1 MKFFS
6 AATLF
11 APLLGTGTLAFLPPS
26 SLQLKTTTKIMQP
39 LHATNHSPA
48 TSTAAAAASIL
59 LGIGLSSQAAFAND
73 GMTLEPPSQYYY
85 STSMLSSST
94 VVLAEIEKFTLPSYE
109 TSKGSVLI
117 DISSDLESVNKKTMA
132 QAKQKREKA
141 DTSAEKLQADE
152 MRRAEKDGS
161 SLLESLLGESDLDR
175 RARIEAEKAETRAN
189 RWSTF

>member
-6 AATLF
+6 ASTLF

-26 SLQLKTTTKIMQP
+26 SLQLKATTKIMQP

-94 VVLAEIEKFTLPSYE
+94 VLAEIDKFTLPSYE

-189 RWSTF
+189 RWNTF

>member
-1 MKFFS
+1 
-6 AATLF
+6 
-11 APLLGTGTLAFLPPS
+11 
-26 SLQLKTTTKIMQP
+26 
-39 LHATNHSPA
+39 
-48 TSTAAAAASIL
+48 
-59 LGIGLSSQAAFAND
+59 
-73 GMTLEPPSQYYY
+73 
-85 STSMLSSST
+85 
-94 VVLAEIEKFTLPSYE
+94 
-109 TSKGSVLI
+109 
-117 DISSDLESVNKKTMA
+117 MA